1 MRILIE
7 LLARLFAY
15 LGGLALVGITLMS
28 TWSIVGRALFGA
40 PLLGDTELV
49 EVAMA
54 FVVTAFMPICQWR
67 GGNIIVDFFT
77 ARTSSGAR
85 DLLDRLGALLLAASL
100 GLLAWRT
107 WSGALG
113 KLETGE
119 TSMLLQWPEWLTY
132 ASMVP
137 PLALTALIGV
147 YMAATGQRGV
157 ATDGQVRQ

>member
-1 MRILIE
+1 MKTTIE

-28 TWSIVGRALFGA
+28 TWSIAGRALFGR
-40 PLLGDTELV
+40 PLLGDTEMV

-77 ARTSSGAR
+77 TRASGRLRGA
-85 DLLDRLGALLLAASL
+85 LDRAGALLLAAVL
-100 GLLAWRT
+100 ALLAWRT
-107 WSGALG
+107 WAGALS
-113 KLETGE
+113 KFESGE

-137 PLALTALIGV
+137 SLGLTALIGL

-157 ATDGQVRQ
+157 ADDGQVRQ